1 MRILMQIWY
10 IVYFYCDIMITNKI
24 IDYTYIIIWNTCL
37 LLNNKMNLNTYISII
52 SKTKL
57 KKKT

>member
-37 LLNNKMNLNTYISII
+37 LLNNKMNLNIYISII